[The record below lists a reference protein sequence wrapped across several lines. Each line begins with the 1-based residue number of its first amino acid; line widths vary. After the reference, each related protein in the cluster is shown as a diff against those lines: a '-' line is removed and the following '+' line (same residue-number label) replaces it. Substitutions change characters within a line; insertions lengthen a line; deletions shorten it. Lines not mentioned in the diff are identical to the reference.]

1 VSASALSNS
10 SYFGVRLTVPGFIFL
25 LFIFASNK
33 ESIYLFPDMIN
44 PLSGL
49 IMIFVA
55 IIGSP
60 GIGFLIMQIW
70 HLFFEGL
77 SKGPYSKEN
86 LDWALVISSK
96 LKLKVEP
103 KEFVSFLTQQLP
115 EENRIYLS
123 RRMDMINTLGT
134 VIVAAIAGLV
144 VGTAFK
150 FFFIKSIDLTDPF
163 FILVLI
169 MGIVLIVAMTLNFT
183 RAFKES
189 QSFLRL
195 LLRTYYPASDDYSQW
210 IIMLRINFL
219 QRFRSKE

>member
-1 VSASALSNS
+1 MSASALSNS
-10 SYFGVRLTVPGFIFL
+10 SYFGVRFAVPGFVFL
-25 LFIFASNK
+25 LFIFATNK
-33 ESIYLFPDMIN
+33 ESIYIFPYMIN

-49 IMIFVA
+49 IMILVA
-55 IIGSP
+55 VLGSP

-96 LKLKVEP
+96 LKLRVEP
-103 KEFVSFLTQQLP
+103 KEFLSFLTQQLP

-123 RRMDMINTLGT
+123 RRMDMIDTLGS
-134 VIVAAIAGLV
+134 VIVAATVGLV
-144 VGTAFK
+144 IGSALK
-150 FFFIKSIDLTDPF
+150 FIFFKSIDLTDPF
-163 FILVLI
+163 FIFVLI
-169 MGIVLIVAMTLNFT
+169 IGIVLIVAMTLNFT

-195 LLRTYYPASDDYSQW
+195 LLRMYYPASDDYSQW
-210 IIMLRINFL
+210 LVMLRINFL
-219 QRFRSKE
+219 QRFRS